1 MPPFCF
7 RFRINPSVGYS
18 VYQSQIATATVLVET
33 AVQKQVNNKIQE
45 ATFFIKVH
53 AGGNPFCKES
63 KMSYHSSI
71 LERKQMLIKYSNV
84 YQTKDKDASVL
95 INMVYTLSFMVVM
108 PHLPKQIRQRKKF
121 KTDNPE
127 AWL

>member
-7 RFRINPSVGYS
+7 RLGLTASVGYS

-45 ATFFIKVH
+45 ATFFIKVN

-63 KMSYHSSI
+63 KMSYHIVAGAFREEANADKIFKRLSD
-71 LERKQMLIKYSNV
+71 QGYN
-84 YQTKDKDASVL
+84 QT
-95 INMVYTLSFMVVM
+95 
-108 PHLPKQIRQRKKF
+108 HRC
-121 KTDNPE
+121 
-127 AWL
+127 